1 MYKNKLLPYL
11 LLLPA
16 LTVLILFLYYP
27 QVEVFILSLHRVA
40 LLGVRKV
47 FVGFANYQKIF
58 SSPKYYHSLEITL
71 IFVAA
76 VVLIGLAISLG
87 LAVLANQKIRG
98 ARFYRTALIW
108 PYALSPAAAGT
119 VWFFLFTPVAGLV
132 NYVLDSTI
140 GIRPDWFG
148 DKVLALALV
157 TGAAIWKNL
166 GYNVIFYLAALQ
178 NVPKELLE
186 AAQVDGAGAFRR
198 FWKVTFPLLGPTTF
212 FLLTMNMIYAFF
224 ETFPII
230 DIMTRGG
237 PGEATN
243 TLIYNLYRD
252 AFRFFKT
259 GVASAQSV
267 ILFLFVLIL
276 TFLQFRTVERRVHYG
291 A

>member
-1 MYKNKLLPYL
+1 
-11 LLLPA
+11 
-16 LTVLILFLYYP
+16 
-27 QVEVFILSLHRVA
+27 VA

-76 VVLIGLAISLG
+76 VVLIGLAVSLG

>member
-1 MYKNKLLPYL
+1 MYRNKLLPYL

-27 QVEVFILSLHRVA
+27 QVEVFVLSLHRVA

-76 VVLIGLAISLG
+76 VVVIGLAVSLA
-87 LAVLANQKIRG
+87 LAVLANQKVRG

-119 VWFFLFTPVAGLV
+119 IWFFLFTPVAGLV

-140 GIRPDWFG
+140 GIRPNWFG
-148 DKVLALALV
+148 DKILALTLV

-186 AAQVDGAGAFRR
+186 AAEVDGAGAFRR
-198 FWKVTFPLLGPTTF
+198 FWKITFPLLGPTTF

-291 A
+291 V

>member
-148 DKVLALALV
+148 DKILALALV

>member
-76 VVLIGLAISLG
+76 VVLIGLAVSLG